1 MNFQHGKT
9 PLHYASEAG
18 RADFVELL
26 LKGNVNVD
34 AKDEVGFYI
43 IFNDWPPHHIPT
55 CV

>member
-9 PLHYASEAG
+9 PLHYASEVG

-43 IFNDWPPHHIPT
+43 IFNDWPHHIPT